1 MKINLIVIGLL
12 KDGPEHDLIQKYSKR
27 LQWKLNIKQL
37 VVKKNLSS
45 AELKTAEAELI
56 RAALIPGAPV
66 VALDERGQNLTSE
79 QFARKIQ
86 KFEVNGVSDLNFC
99 IGGAQGLDETLRMQT
114 EWLISFGALTWP
126 HMLVRGMLL
135 EQLYRAQQILAGHP
149 YHKA

>member
-37 VVKKNLSS
+37 VIKKNLSS
-45 AELKTAEAELI
+45 AELKTAEADLI
-56 RAALIPGAPV
+56 RTALIPGAPL

-99 IGGAQGLDETLRMQT
+99 IGGAQGLDETIRMQA